1 MDPQK
6 VQKIFE
12 KEFVEN
18 ENYLKT
24 ANFVMQKILL
34 DLNLVE
40 RREKVLTEK
49 MEQIKKEIK
58 IKNINEIINNIS

>member
-6 VQKIFE
+6 VQKILE